1 MPELG
6 KGYHT
11 PIVNAYSETVAVR
24 SLSSHVDV
32 RMLSLVLFLIFSNFL
47 SLLSRHFRYCSSS
60 SSDNKVGVFQG
71 VTDLTIF

>member
-32 RMLSLVLFLIFSNFL
+32 RKPCIISNLF
-47 SLLSRHFRYCSSS
+47 
-60 SSDNKVGVFQG
+60 
-71 VTDLTIF
+71 